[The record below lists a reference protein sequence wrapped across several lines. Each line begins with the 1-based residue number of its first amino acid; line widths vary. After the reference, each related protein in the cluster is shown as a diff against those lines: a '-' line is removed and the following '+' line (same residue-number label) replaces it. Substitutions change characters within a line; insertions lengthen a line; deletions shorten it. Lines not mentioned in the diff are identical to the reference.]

1 MPSLSS
7 VDAQLLASFYE
18 GISKPLRFAQG
29 LQRIGELLG
38 CERVSVSL
46 WDRRGSWG
54 HGIEAAW
61 RDGQWTLR
69 SADDSLPEP
78 AMRALVTKFEPG
90 NWKLLEQLHCV
101 PSHKSTAAHGHVAL
115 CMRIV
120 LPQAEALISLQHM
133 DRNWQQQQVEQ
144 AREAC
149 RALLPALEPIARQQQ
164 LAQQVGRLSAMLDS
178 LRMPMMLVDSSQRA
192 LAANAS
198 ARGLFN
204 LSGKTTAGK
213 IAIGLPGMPSSQFAQ
228 LLKDACG
235 EPAVGGVLPL
245 RLNEAAAVAHLLV
258 LPLRRRRGAGIPPL
272 ALVLVQGLAG
282 ANGDAQQLLQRVYG
296 LTPAEARLA
305 LLILDGQSPG
315 RVASALQLSVT
326 TVRSQ
331 LSAVLKKTGTQR
343 QSDLVR
349 RLAPLMLLEKD
360 VAAR

>member
-1 MPSLSS
+1 MPSLAS
-7 VDAQLLASFYE
+7 VDAQLVASFYE
-18 GISKPLRFAQG
+18 GISKPQRFAQG

-54 HGIEAAW
+54 HCIEAAL
-61 RDGQWTLR
+61 RDGQWALR
-69 SADDSLPEP
+69 SPDELLPEP
-78 AMRALVTKFEPG
+78 AMRALVSKFEPG
-90 NWKLLEQLHCV
+90 SWKLLEQLHGV
-101 PSHKSTAAHGHVAL
+101 PLRTGRATLGNVAL
-115 CMRIV
+115 CMRTV
-120 LPQAEALISLQHM
+120 LSQAEALILLQHI
-133 DRNWQQQQVEQ
+133 DRNWQQHQVEH

-149 RALLPALEPIARQQQ
+149 RALLPAREPMAQQRQ

-204 LSGKTTAGK
+204 LSVKSSAGR
-213 IAIGLPGMPSSQFAQ
+213 IAIGLPGMPASQFAQ
-228 LLKDACG
+228 LVKDACG
-235 EPAVGGVLPL
+235 EPAAGGVLPL
-245 RLNEAAAVAHLLV
+245 RLNEAAAAHLLV
-258 LPLRRRRGAGIPPL
+258 LPLRRQRGTIIPPH
-272 ALVLVQGLAG
+272 ALVLVQGLAA
-282 ANGDAQQLLQRVYG
+282 ANGHAQQLLQHVYG

-315 RVASALQLSVT
+315 RVASVLQLSVT

-349 RLAPLMLLEKD
+349 RLVPLMLLEKD